1 MLISIIIPI
10 YNSEKYLE
18 ECLNSVLNQ
27 TYKNIEVLLINDGS
41 TDESKKICEE
51 YCKKYSNIKLIN
63 NINEGVSKARNK
75 GLKLAKGEYVFFCD
89 SDDIMHPRQLE
100 KLSTNLKSTNSEL
113 SVCSFSEFVNNV
125 EFEKNKNFKLEEIL
139 NKDKMLETII
149 SDRKYSGFL
158 WNKLF
163 KLDIIK
169 MKSHLFFDE
178 KISINEDQIF
188 ILEYIIRIKKMCITD
203 EKLYNYRQNP
213 SSVLHK
219 KFSDNKITAILAR
232 EKIYNLCKK
241 ITINEKINEKNW
253 NILMQTYVYI
263 YVRLFF
269 KKARNRKYWKRL
281 IEEKIQEYRYK
292 YTKLDKSWTK
302 YAKIYYFLLKIYFYL
317 IKRRTN

>member
-188 ILEYIIRIKKMCITD
+188 ILEYIIRIKKC
-203 EKLYNYRQNP
+203 
-213 SSVLHK
+213 V
-219 KFSDNKITAILAR
+219 
-232 EKIYNLCKK
+232 
-241 ITINEKINEKNW
+241 
-253 NILMQTYVYI
+253 
-263 YVRLFF
+263 
-269 KKARNRKYWKRL
+269 
-281 IEEKIQEYRYK
+281 
-292 YTKLDKSWTK
+292 
-302 YAKIYYFLLKIYFYL
+302 
-317 IKRRTN
+317 